1 MMDFDAIDSKL
12 ISIGDLSTAA
22 TRDIADAI
30 TSLNVSLSISG
41 SSQVSITLLDP
52 NFSFARANYFQIRR
66 DVSYRGMNFE
76 ISAVETQRSE
86 SVFPQ
91 YTLECRAR
99 PIQLMKR
106 DKKPEAYRGMSA
118 YDFAFAIAKR
128 FRLNFVG
135 EKTTKKQAIVKG
147 KNNNSD
153 DSVWTVLTSLAQEQQ
168 FVCFE
173 SEGTLFF
180 CSEKFLVGKWGDPAF
195 VYGDLKFIPFIWP
208 EPTDPAFAKA
218 RNTYVLMDQPSV
230 RRSDDDIK
238 AAEGTML
245 VDRAN
250 GIKLRPGM
258 TIYLGGIPDFEGL
271 YIISDVS
278 FAEGVPEPVQVSFKT
293 PVEPKKENISSS
305 GTRGQGTGT
314 SQSTATPQLGTNQ
327 RLTVS
332 DGQRYAVQA
341 LSKMGYTGRNANIIA
356 KAVGA
361 AVGKFNLK
369 RPLAEITKFLREY
382 PGLTAAERLYAD
394 NIYVGFVIG
403 MPSASFGVAGGL
415 SNTALLEKNL
425 EYERAFSSNPTN
437 PTPARS
443 TSAVSGS
450 TVVTSSEA
458 AVSTGATVRDAIPTQ
473 PLPSSVPTNIDSF
486 IQKQKPSGMSAASMR
501 AAQSEVKTQAQ
512 EIWKLNRSQRI
523 ARYTS
528 LAKKWSAKENRF
540 KYNALRQP
548 PVFNVL
554 LPIVSDS
561 PLTLFPSVDQ
571 GSTTDRNSAPLPY
584 SL

>member
-1 MMDFDAIDSKL
+1 MDFDAIDSNL

-22 TRDIADAI
+22 TREIADAI
-30 TSLNVSLSISG
+30 TSLEVSLSISG
-41 SSQVSITLLDP
+41 SSQVSITLIDP

-76 ISAVETQRSE
+76 ISAVQTQRSE

-99 PIQLMKR
+99 PIQVMKR

-128 FRLNFVG
+128 FRLDFVG

-153 DSVWTVLTSLAQEQQ
+153 DSVWTVLTSLAAEQQ
-168 FVCFE
+168 FLCFE

-180 CSEKFLVGKWGDPAF
+180 CSEKFLLGKWGDPDF

-208 EPTDPAFAKA
+208 ESTDPAFAKA
-218 RNTYVLMDQPSV
+218 KNTYILMDQPSV
-230 RRSDDDIK
+230 RRSDDDIQ
-238 AAEGTML
+238 AAEGTMV
-245 VDRAN
+245 VDRTN

-278 FAEGVPEPVQVSFKT
+278 FSEGVPEPVQVSFRT
-293 PVEPKKENISSS
+293 PVDPKKETVSSS
-305 GTRGQGTGT
+305 GTRNG
-314 SQSTATPQLGTNQ
+314 SSGTNSSGSTQQLITSQ

-332 DGQRYAVQA
+332 DGQRYAIQA
-341 LSKMGYTGRNANIIA
+341 LSRIGYTGRNASLIA

-361 AVGKFNLK
+361 AVGKLNLK
-369 RPLAEITKFLREY
+369 RPLDEIAKFVRAY
-382 PGLTAAERLYAD
+382 PGLTSAERTHAY
-394 NIYVGFVIG
+394 NIYVGFVTG
-403 MPSASFGVAGGL
+403 MPSASFAVAGGL
-415 SNTALLEKNL
+415 SSTALLEKNL
-425 EYERAFSSNPTN
+425 EYERAFTPRLTNETPTRSASGISNSTV
-437 PTPARS
+437 S
-443 TSAVSGS
+443 TSSQAS
-450 TVVTSSEA
+450 
-458 AVSTGATVRDAIPTQ
+458 VSTGATVTDSIPYQ
-473 PLPSSVPTNIDSF
+473 VLPITLFANIDSF
-486 IQKQKPSGMSAASMR
+486 LAKNKPRTMSTAAMK
-501 AAQSEVKTQAQ
+501 AAQTEVKIEAQ
-512 EIWKLNRSQRI
+512 SIWRLNRQQRI

-528 LAKKWSAKENRF
+528 LAKKWSTVDTRF

-548 PVFNVL
+548 SVFDVL
-554 LPIVSDS
+554 LPVVSGDK
-561 PLTLFPSVDQ
+561 LTLFPSADQ
-571 GSTTDRNSAPLPY
+571 SSAPDRNGVPPSYPL
-584 SL
+584 